1 MAEPLVA
8 PELMTPPLGLVA
20 LLGRPELHPALR
32 EHLRSQLRPPLESVG
47 VGDLAEATSVLT
59 RRKRNE
65 PSAVPPP
72 APTNPLIPPV
82 VPLAQA
88 QVKPRPRARR
98 TGRDPPSS
106 PRTAPTDHRGRDCCA
121 RTGPAST
128 ASVDPP
134 SR

>member
-59 RRKRNE
+59 RRKRNG
-65 PSAVPPP
+65 PSAAPPP

-88 QVKPRPRARR
+88 QVP
-98 TGRDPPSS
+98 TQ
-106 PRTAPTDHRGRDCCA
+106 APGATDG
-121 RTGPAST
+121 S
-128 ASVDPP
+128 
-134 SR
+134 